1 MPVKRRIVQG
11 TYISVEAKEALKKEA
26 KATNKFVTTVAS
38 EILERGAKKLT
49 KRRNQDGTGKTK
61 KIVGG

>member
-38 EILERGAKKLT
+38 EILERGAKALIRKAA
-49 KRRNQDGTGKTK
+49 K
-61 KIVGG
+61 K

>member
-1 MPVKRRIVQG
+1 MPVKKRIVQG

-38 EILERGAKKLT
+38 EILERGAKALIRKAA
-49 KRRNQDGTGKTK
+49 K
-61 KIVGG
+61 KNENH